1 MREVL
6 ILGTILILVAMT
18 HTAAAQSDPDWTL
31 KDCQRIALER
41 SPLIRAARY
50 GLEAL
55 QQKVKA
61 SAWAWFPVAKLRA
74 IGTLIP
80 PQGDSGDEPDLS
92 GFNLW
97 SKTELEVYAPL
108 YTFGKISALKRAA
121 KSGAYIGEAAVRLAQ
136 DEVVFQVHR
145 AWYGIQLA
153 AELKKVVSDAESLLE
168 KARKHIRRLE
178 EEDSDDFD
186 QEDVFRLRIHEAEV
200 QKIVLE
206 NKRLGMMSRAGLR
219 VAMGMSPTDLMRVPD
234 EPAPLSPADLSAGS
248 LESSIA
254 LALRKRPE
262 LQAAQF
268 KVALHQANVDRR
280 WAQFFPNVFAL
291 ATFKV
296 AVSTVDQQDT
306 VFSNVSFNAM
316 GGGAA
321 IGLQLTLDYP
331 IKIARWKEAQAKLAQ
346 SEEELRAGTAML
358 RLEVENAWQQVDDN
372 RKIHQVNYRA
382 VRAARSL
389 LVSQIQTHEDGVD
402 DSVSLESI
410 LRTTTTYLRRKGEWL
425 RSIYAFNTG
434 VAQLSRIMGIRL
446 NVPVKTESTTEN

>member
-1 MREVL
+1 MRGAL
-6 ILGTILILVAMT
+6 IHGTILILVAMT
-18 HTAAAQSDPDWTL
+18 HNASAQSDPNWTL

-55 QQKVKA
+55 QQKVEA
-61 SAWAWFPVAKLRA
+61 SSWAWFPAAKLRA

-80 PQGDSGDEPDLS
+80 PQGDSDDEPDLS
-92 GFNLW
+92 AFNLW

-121 KSGAYIGEAAVRLAQ
+121 KSGARIGESVVRLAQ

-145 AWYGIQLA
+145 AWYSIQLA
-153 AELKKVVSDAESLLE
+153 ADLKKVVSDAESLLE
-168 KARKHIRRLE
+168 KARKHIEKLE

-200 QKIVLE
+200 QKLVLG
-206 NKRLGMMSRAGLR
+206 NKRLGAMSKAGLR
-219 VAMGMSPTDLMRVPD
+219 VAMGMSPKDRMRVPAT
-234 EPAPLSPADLSAGS
+234 PAPLRPADLRTGS
-248 LESSIA
+248 LENSIA

-280 WAQFFPNVFAL
+280 WAQFFPDIFAL

-296 AVSTVDQQDT
+296 AVSTVAQQDT

-346 SEEELRAGTAML
+346 SEEELRAGTEML
-358 RLEVENAWQQVDDN
+358 RLEVEEAWREVDDN
-372 RKIHQVNYRA
+372 RLIHQVNHRA

-389 LVSQIQTHEDGVD
+389 LVSQIQTHEDGID

-425 RSIYAFNTG
+425 RSVYAFNTG
-434 VAQLSRIMGIRL
+434 VAQLSRVIGIRL
-446 NVPVKTESTTEN
+446 NTPTKTKATPEN